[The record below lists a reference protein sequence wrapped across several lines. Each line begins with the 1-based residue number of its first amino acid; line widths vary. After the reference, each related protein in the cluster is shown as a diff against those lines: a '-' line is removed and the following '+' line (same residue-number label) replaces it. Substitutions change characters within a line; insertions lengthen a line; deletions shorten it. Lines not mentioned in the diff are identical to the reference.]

1 MGEKEMA
8 GAGSSSSEGNSA
20 NSDNTH
26 PPTDMADSQCHCGIK
41 HNNEMEDLFQIKA
54 KRCLGSFPH
63 ANQLIWQCF
72 EIAFT
77 IIIVSVCHMKMA
89 KISMHSRIHKRIIF
103 FSCIW
108 VRESEGG
115 FITCYMQE
123 RKCCQKRKY
132 DSKRSKKKA

>member
-1 MGEKEMA
+1 
-8 GAGSSSSEGNSA
+8 
-20 NSDNTH
+20 
-26 PPTDMADSQCHCGIK
+26 MADSQCHCGIK

-89 KISMHSRIHKRIIF
+89 KKINVFSNSQQNNIF
-103 FSCIW
+103 FLYLG
-108 VRESEGG
+108 EGKRG
-115 FITCYMQE
+115 WIHYMLYAGT
-123 RKCCQKRKY
+123 KML
-132 DSKRSKKKA
+132 SKTEI